1 MSSAWFLLGLAI
13 AAEITAALA
22 LRFSDGFTKPLPA
35 LLALAAFGSAFYLI
49 SVVLQSLPVSIVYPI
64 WAGAGTAGVALL
76 GVLALRERA
85 NLATGAGVVLVIAG
99 IIVLNLSSA
108 GASA

>member
-1 MSSAWFLLGLAI
+1 MTSAWFLLGFAI
-13 AAEITAALA
+13 VAEITAALA

-35 LLALAAFGSAFYLI
+35 LVALVAFGSAFYLI
-49 SVVLQSLPVSIVYPI
+49 SLVLQSLPVSIVYPI
-64 WAGAGTAGVALL
+64 WAGAGAAGVALL

-85 NLATGAGVVLVIAG
+85 NITMGVGIALVIAG
-99 IIVLNLSSA
+99 IIVLNLASG